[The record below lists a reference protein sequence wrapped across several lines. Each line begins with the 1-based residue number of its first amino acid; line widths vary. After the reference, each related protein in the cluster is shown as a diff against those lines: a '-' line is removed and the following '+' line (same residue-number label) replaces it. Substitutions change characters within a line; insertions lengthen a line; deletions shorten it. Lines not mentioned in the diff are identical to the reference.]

1 MVLELDFDSGKVVAK
16 HDFGH
21 FLDQDLLSDI
31 FDHSSNLYD
40 HSPSHPTPFK
50 SGLVKKKINLKVCPL
65 K

>member
-31 FDHSSNLYD
+31 FDHSFDLGD
-40 HSPSHPTPFK
+40 R
-50 SGLVKKKINLKVCPL
+50 LKHLLSMVILGENDP
-65 K
+65 